1 MPHNGADPTVGL
13 KNRVDMPH
21 PGQQQNCIFPEIS
34 CKYHIYGNS
43 LVSNQNSW
51 SAQRKSLPVYGS
63 SKQVIRFSDSKMH
76 FRWLALKRL
85 PPWRIS
91 WWRERLRQKQAT
103 TPEFEKQI
111 YLMCLCEIVC
121 NGIWQRQLLILKFEK
136 GFFGRWNN
144 IFLISKYGSI
154 PGGWGV
160 LPYMGYIG
168 TCGGIGYGF
177 WGSRSLNRV
186 SFLTILFLCPW
197 CGPQIG

>member
-21 PGQQQNCIFPEIS
+21 SGQQQNCIFPEIS

-43 LVSNQNSW
+43 LVSDQNSW
-51 SAQRKSLPVYGS
+51 SAQCKSLPVYGS

-76 FRWLALKRL
+76 FRCLALKRL

-111 YLMCLCEIVC
+111 YLMCPCEIVC

-154 PGGWGV
+154 RGGGV
-160 LPYMGYIG
+160 LPYVGYIG
-168 TCGGIGYGF
+168 TCRGIGYGF

>member
-1 MPHNGADPTVGL
+1 MRVSKLTTPLGTKHHRSVNSLPGHLSFCFGKAPMPHNGADPTVGL
-13 KNRVDMPH
+13 TNRVDRPH

-43 LVSNQNSW
+43 LVSDQNSW

-63 SKQVIRFSDSKMH
+63 SKQVIRFSEVKMH

-136 GFFGRWNN
+136 GFFGRSNN
-144 IFLISKYGSI
+144 IFLISKDGSI
-154 PGGWGV
+154 RGGYSHIWA
-160 LPYMGYIG
+160 I
-168 TCGGIGYGF
+168 
-177 WGSRSLNRV
+177 
-186 SFLTILFLCPW
+186 
-197 CGPQIG
+197 

>member
-1 MPHNGADPTVGL
+1 
-13 KNRVDMPH
+13 MPH

-34 CKYHIYGNS
+34 CKYNIYGNS
-43 LVSNQNSW
+43 LVSDQNSW

-111 YLMCLCEIVC
+111 YLMCLCEIVR

-136 GFFGRWNN
+136 GFF
-144 IFLISKYGSI
+144 FKLDVSVQ
-154 PGGWGV
+154 V
-160 LPYMGYIG
+160 LTKWFCNRGLLAVKRVNTRNASSSHI
-168 TCGGIGYGF
+168 INF
-177 WGSRSLNRV
+177 SLNRV
-186 SFLTILFLCPW
+186 SFFGF
-197 CGPQIG
+197 GP

>member
-21 PGQQQNCIFPEIS
+21 SGQQQNCIFPEIS

-43 LVSNQNSW
+43 LVSDQNSW
-51 SAQRKSLPVYGS
+51 SAQCKSLPVYGS

-76 FRWLALKRL
+76 FRCLALKRL

-154 PGGWGV
+154 RGGT
-160 LPYMGYIG
+160 PI
-168 TCGGIGYGF
+168 YGLY
-177 WGSRSLNRV
+177 RYVPRNRV
-186 SFLTILFLCPW
+186 WFLRFSVLK
-197 CGPQIG
+197 